1 MHPKAADVMAN
12 CEDPDQTAVLPLT
25 FFQILHKHFS
35 AWYNVVLERRL
46 KMGKARAMSDWKLL
60 LRAWNAWRSYVRG
73 QKLERESRQVE
84 QDVIETHRYF
94 TFELYNPDDFFVRN
108 LQTE

>member
-1 MHPKAADVMAN
+1 MLGMFGNHIVGFPNRAA
-12 CEDPDQTAVLPLT
+12 QIFL
-25 FFQILHKHFS
+25 QILHKHFS

-73 QKLERESRQVE
+73 QKLERESRRAE
-84 QDVIETHRYF
+84 QDVIDTHRYAQVEGHF
-94 TFELYNPDDFFVRN
+94 WLN
-108 LQTE
+108 